1 MSVYISHP
9 YSSTRCI
16 FNYRL
21 GQVNNFGFMPY
32 GQQWRRYRRHFWQH
46 FTSRAVGEYQSVQRA
61 TALQFLVQVLER
73 PSQVR
78 DHIRW

>member
-1 MSVYISHP
+1 
-9 YSSTRCI
+9 
-16 FNYRL
+16 
-21 GQVNNFGFMPY
+21 MPY